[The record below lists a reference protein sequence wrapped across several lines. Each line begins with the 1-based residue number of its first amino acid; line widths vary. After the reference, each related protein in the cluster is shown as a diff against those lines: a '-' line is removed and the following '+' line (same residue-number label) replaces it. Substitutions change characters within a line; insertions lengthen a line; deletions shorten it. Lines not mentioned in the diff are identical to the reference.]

1 MLEKRSVAT
10 VIILSLVTCGIY
22 MVYWTYVTCQAL
34 QQQGKKTSIP
44 VILTTLM
51 MLFYSSIGGALLA
64 IDADDNIN
72 AIKEMNGMPKADNKI
87 LWLLLGIFIPIVT
100 VALVQNEIN
109 GMIDTAERAR
119 MGFTTPTL

>member
-10 VIILSLVTCGIY
+10 VVIFSLLTCGIY

-34 QQQGKKTSIP
+34 QQQGKKTALP

-51 MLFYSSIGGALLA
+51 MLFYSSIGGVLLA

-72 AIKEMNGMPKADNKI
+72 AIKIAHGMPGADNKI
-87 LWLLLGIFIPIVT
+87 LWILLGIFIPIVT

-109 GMIDTAERAR
+109 SMIDTAERAR
-119 MGFTTPTL
+119 AGFEAPTL

>member
-10 VIILSLVTCGIY
+10 VVVFSLLTCGIY

-34 QQQGKKTSIP
+34 QQLGKKTSLP

-51 MLFYSSIGGALLA
+51 MLFYSSVGGALLA
-64 IDADDNIN
+64 IDADDNVN
-72 AIKEMNGMPKADNKI
+72 AIKEAYGIPKQDNKV
-87 LWLLLGIFIPIVT
+87 LWLLLGIFVPVVT

-109 GMIDTAERAR
+109 GMIDRAERAR
-119 MGFTTPTL
+119 AGFDIPAL

>member
-10 VIILSLVTCGIY
+10 VVVFSILTCGIY
-22 MVYWTYVTCQAL
+22 MVYWTYVTCGAL

-44 VILTTLM
+44 VVLTTLM

-72 AIKEMNGMPKADNKI
+72 AIKEMHGMPKADNKI

-100 VALVQNEIN
+100 AALVQNEIN
-109 GMIDTAERAR
+109 RMIDAAERAR
-119 MGFTTPTL
+119 AGLGMPPL

>member
-10 VIILSLVTCGIY
+10 VVVFSLLTCGIY

-34 QQQGKKTSIP
+34 QQLGKKTSLP

-51 MLFYSSIGGALLA
+51 MLFYSSVGGALLA
-64 IDADDNIN
+64 IDADDNVN
-72 AIKEMNGMPKADNKI
+72 AIKEAYGIPKQDNKI
-87 LWLLLGIFIPIVT
+87 LWLLLGIFVPVVT

-109 GMIDTAERAR
+109 GMIDRAERAR
-119 MGFTTPTL
+119 AGFDIPKL